1 MEQGTPFHLRVEQ
14 GPGVG
19 QRFPV
24 AGAGLTI
31 GRQEGNAIVLN
42 DERLSRRHARLDL
55 GPGGLV
61 VTDLGSANGTLVNG
75 LPISGPTPLRPG
87 DVLGLGGNVVL
98 RVEAPAAPALGATQ
112 VAVQPPPRPVVI
124 APARERPATAPPA
137 RRAGG
142 RGRLIAG
149 VGAVVALVLAFIVGA
164 VVLAG
169 LGSSDRGAG
178 SSAASTGTGG
188 GRGPARPGFVTG
200 RITDAAGQ
208 PLRDAE
214 VRVTVSGL
222 AADGSPASFTPPVD
236 AEGRYAQEVPEGQY
250 GVSATVGLSREG
262 RRFTFPLHPTD
273 NVPPANRAPSGPGI
287 VKDFQWR
294 MSGLRPLGTEG
305 RRGSH
310 YGGTVYLSPGP
321 FTAELAQQ
329 FPGGTV
335 EVTLTPA
342 GALFDGSPG
351 RVVTERRGVAEI
363 GSTTQGYL
371 LDIPLGTY
379 TATAKVI
386 GANGAEQPLGLRIV
400 ADGRISRDDPYEPQ
414 TRVGF
419 PPGESG
425 QNGTDEVLLLLKK

>member
-1 MEQGTPFHLRVEQ
+1 MERGAPFHLRVEQ

-24 AGAGLTI
+24 AGAGVTI

-61 VTDLGSANGTLVNG
+61 ITDLGSANGTLVNG
-75 LPISGPTPLRPG
+75 RPIAGPTPLRPG
-87 DVLGLGGNVVL
+87 DALGLGGNVVL
-98 RVEAPAAPALGATQ
+98 RVEALAAQAPAWGATQ
-112 VAVQPPPRPVVI
+112 VAPPPPPPPVVI
-124 APARERPATAPPA
+124 APVRDRPA
-137 RRAGG
+137 RG

-149 VGAVVALVLAFIVGA
+149 VAAVVALVIACIAGA

-169 LGSSDRGAG
+169 LGSGGRGGG
-178 SSAASTGTGG
+178 SSAASAGTGS
-188 GRGPARPGFVTG
+188 GRGAARPGLVTG

-222 AADGSPASFTPPVD
+222 AADGSPATFTPPVD
-236 AEGRYAQEVPEGQY
+236 AAGRYAQEVPEGQY

-273 NVPPANRAPSGPGI
+273 NAPPANRAPSAPGI
-287 VKDFQWR
+287 VKDFEWR

-310 YGGTVYLSPGP
+310 YGGTVYLGPGP

-351 RVVTERRGVAEI
+351 RPVTERRGVAEI
-363 GSTTQGYL
+363 GSTTRGYL
-371 LDIPLGTY
+371 LDIPLGVY
-379 TATAKVI
+379 TATARVI
-386 GANGAEQPLGLRIV
+386 GANGAEQPLGLRVV

-414 TRVGF
+414 VRFGF